1 MKLIEFSIA
10 KDHIALERGSN
21 YYDLHSCFDFQSL
34 LYNPTKQT
42 LDLCWLRSTGD
53 WVKPTE
59 PAELHLIFS
68 GVHLFKAIERDS
80 EMPFTEDDCLDTI
93 GFIWNDM
100 LDEVGYTPDLSGEDC
115 TILSLSF
122 MSGFNLKIGA
132 GFADLV
138 VSS

>member
-10 KDHIALERGSN
+10 KECIALERGSN
-21 YYDLHSCFDFQSL
+21 YYDLHNCFEFQSL
-34 LYNPTKQT
+34 SYNPTRQK
-42 LDLCWLRSTGD
+42 LDLYWRRRNGD

-59 PAELHLIFS
+59 PAELSLLFS
-68 GVHLFKAIERDS
+68 GVYLFKAIERDP
-80 EMPFTEDDCLDTI
+80 ELPFTEDDCLGTI

-100 LDEVGYTPDLSGEDC
+100 LGEVGYTSNKQGEDC

-122 MSGFNLKIGA
+122 VSGFNLKIGA
-132 GFADLV
+132 ESADLV